1 MRTDDSNAPKK
12 KRKSGKK
19 NASLSLPE
27 MALNCLPPFAL
38 TGGFGY
44 GMDKYWETDLEGPD
58 SNVLIMLFVAFWGF
72 AVGWIYLVDFIKKRV
87 DFRWSPKTD
96 RLDTGAG

>member
-27 MALNCLPPFAL
+27 MALNCLPPFAFIGIL
-38 TGGFGY
+38 AY
-44 GMDKYWETDLEGPD
+44 CMEKYWGMDLEDPD
-58 SNVLIMLFVAFWGF
+58 SNLDLILFVAFWGF

-87 DFRWSPKTD
+87 VFR
-96 RLDTGAG
+96 